1 MARSKGPNGRGS
13 IFQDRHG
20 KWWGQLPADE
30 FGKRPKVS
38 AATEA
43 EAVEQFILLERKR
56 SRRLNLSDSRQTLT
70 QFLHTWLADVV
81 QHEVKASTA
90 ADYAYI
96 VERYIIPYLGRIR
109 LCDLGVAHVRRWLN
123 TLRTQKV
130 IIKTKKKPAGEPR
143 LLGAGTI
150 QNAYRRLRT
159 ALGVALIEHLI
170 VENVAALVDPPE
182 VEPSEIHPF
191 TAGQAKTLLATLDA
205 EENRLYAL
213 YLLALTLGPRVGELL
228 GLRWVDLNWD
238 RAELKIT
245 QQVRTINNVVT
256 FTSPKTKKS
265 RRLLPLNTDIIAS
278 LRLRYQAYLEER
290 QLGDHP
296 WSEHGL
302 IFPSEVG
309 TPIAPRNL
317 HRSFKRLLKRASL
330 PDRRPHDLRHT
341 AASLMLANGAPIT
354 DVSELLG
361 HSSPAITARVYA
373 HAYEEGKRQAVE
385 TMGRLLR
392 KVEV

>member
-1 MARSKGPNGRGS
+1 MAGKGPNKRGTV
-13 IFQDRHG
+13 FQDKHG
-20 KWWGQLPADE
+20 TWWAQLPADE
-30 FGKRPKVS
+30 FGKRPKAS
-38 AATEA
+38 AGSQGAAVDLLA
-43 EAVEQFILLERKR
+43 ELEKKR
-56 SRRLNLSDSRQTLT
+56 ARRLNLADSRQTLA
-70 QFLHTWLADVV
+70 QFLRMWLTDVV
-81 QHEVKASTA
+81 QPELKASTM
-90 ADYAYI
+90 ADYTYI
-96 VERYIIPYLGRIR
+96 VEHYIIPHIGRIR

-123 TLRTQKV
+123 TLRAQKV

-143 LLGAGTI
+143 LLSAGTI
-150 QNAYRRLRT
+150 KSAHRRLQT

-170 VENVAALVDPPE
+170 VENVAALVDVPDA
-182 VEPSEIHPF
+182 EPREIHPF
-191 TAGQAKTLLATLDA
+191 TAGQAKILLATLEVEDH
-205 EENRLYAL
+205 RLYAL
-213 YLLALTLGPRVGELL
+213 YLIALTLGPRVGELL

-245 QQVRTINNVVT
+245 QQVRTIKNVVT
-256 FTSPKTKKS
+256 ITSPKTKKS
-265 RRLLPLNTDIIAS
+265 RRLLPLNTDIITA
-278 LRLRYQAYLEER
+278 LRVRYQAYLEER
-290 QLGDHP
+290 QLDDHP
-296 WSEHGL
+296 WNEHGL

-317 HRSFKRLLKRASL
+317 HRAFKRLLTRAGL

-341 AASLMLANGAPIT
+341 CASLALASGAPIT

-373 HAYEEGKRQAVE
+373 HAYEEGKRQTVE